1 MESVYI
7 DFVTKMLHPPSLSNC
22 TENFLRGHT
31 GPDWPFL
38 AATGR
43 EQTYI
48 SQLEATTP
56 KLWNNKHNRAN
67 ALSHTDTHTEGETM
81 LFSMET
87 SLCCCKDC
95 CILYVTHDTDPD
107 HSYSVSKHTEIPY

>member
-31 GPDWPFL
+31 GPDWPFR

-48 SQLEATTP
+48 SQLEEPLQSCGTINITEQM
-56 KLWNNKHNRAN
+56 H
-67 ALSHTDTHTEGETM
+67 SHTQTHTEGETM